1 MLVLYRLVMLGC
13 SRFGSRSTLGLNPL
27 YARRSE
33 DVVVMTKSGM
43 ARWHGNRMPR
53 PPLFVWRWAISWE
66 CCGKLSMLSSLL
78 RKELMIWFSSEV
90 RSPSFQVGQSD
101 GS

>member
-1 MLVLYRLVMLGC
+1 
-13 SRFGSRSTLGLNPL
+13 
-27 YARRSE
+27 
-33 DVVVMTKSGM
+33 
-43 ARWHGNRMPR
+43 MPR

-66 CCGKLSMLSSLL
+66 CCGRSSMLSNLL
-78 RKELMIWFSSEV
+78 RKELMIWFSSDV